1 MQRPIPEMPAPMM
14 PILRGRG
21 ESMGRLW
28 KGKKGGGEVLPMSMQ
43 ENNVELRYLGKSEQI
58 GECSENPT
66 WEKKEESS
74 KWI

>member
-1 MQRPIPEMPAPMM
+1 MM

-43 ENNVELRYLGKSEQI
+43 ENDVELVLGERV
-58 GECSENPT
+58 NR
-66 WEKKEESS
+66 
-74 KWI
+74 